1 VTSYRVGQ
9 VLYVVLSKE
18 ARIYP
23 MQVVEE
29 VTKKTL
35 EGSVTTYMVR
45 GGPNTE
51 ETLAIEQ
58 IEGEI
63 FDSAGKVQK
72 ALIER
77 ATAGI
82 TSRVE
87 AAVSKSQEW
96 YPTGFEQAAD
106 DELASLKKVPV
117 KQVGD
122 GTPGIPTQQ
131 GRPRPPQLG
140 KKPKG
145 PPPEVA
151 ALAAE
156 LAAETKQ
163 LEVELPDG
171 TRAKVGSIK
180 VPDVLQG

>member
-1 VTSYRVGQ
+1 MTSYRVGQ

-23 MQVVEE
+23 IQVVEE
-29 VTKKTL
+29 FTKKTL
-35 EGSVTTYMVR
+35 EGSLTTYMVR
-45 GGPNTE
+45 GGPNSN
-51 ETLAIEQ
+51 ETLAIDDV
-58 IEGEI
+58 EGEL
-63 FDSAGKVQK
+63 FDSAAKLQK
-72 ALIER
+72 TLVDR

-82 TSRVE
+82 SNRVE
-87 AAVSKSQEW
+87 QVVAKSQEW

-106 DELASLKKVPV
+106 DELASLKKVPT

-122 GTPGIPTQQ
+122 GTPGIPTQ
-131 GRPRPPQLG
+131 PRRQPKQV
-140 KKPKG
+140 KPKG

-151 ALAAE
+151 ELAAE
-156 LAAETKQ
+156 LAAETEQ

-180 VPDVLQG
+180 VPESLQG